1 MDPHQGCKHKGVKV
15 GRIYAALNFPWVL
28 DQVQSARVA
37 PEGILVISL
46 HSFGIIL
53 GPAETKTKGP
63 VEAAME
69 FSWRIRNATKLIYT
83 IKVETIEYNC
93 HQN

>member
-46 HSFGIIL
+46 HSL
-53 GPAETKTKGP
+53 ASSLALLKPKPKQKDLL
-63 VEAAME
+63 
-69 FSWRIRNATKLIYT
+69 RQL
-83 IKVETIEYNC
+83 
-93 HQN
+93 